1 MSFRKN
7 ISVLLTIILAAVCFP
22 VNTVAAAIVGDA
34 NNDGEVNIRDAAYIA
49 SNLSRGR
56 SLSNEADFNGDGKVD
71 IRDASA
77 IVNSLITQ
85 SFEDYA
91 VEMLEVVNAER
102 AKVGASPLTLNV
114 SLINAANIRA
124 VEISKSFSHTRTNN
138 TLFSTVLDELGIKYY
153 CCGENIAAG
162 VASAEKTAYQLVNS
176 PAHYENIVNPSYT
189 QLGIGYYYDANST
202 YKHHWVQIFKCD

>member
-34 NNDGEVNIRDAAYIA
+34 NNDGEINIRDAAYIA
-49 SNLSRGR
+49 SHLSKGR
-56 SLSNEADFNGDGKVD
+56 SLSSEADFNGDGKVD

-85 SFEDYA
+85 CFEDYA
-91 VEMLEVVNAER
+91 VEMLEMVNAER
-102 AKVGASPLTLNV
+102 AKVGASPLTLNLP
-114 SLINAANIRA
+114 LINAANIRA
-124 VEISKSFSHTRTNN
+124 MEISESFSHTRTND
-138 TLFSTVLDELGIKYY
+138 TPFFTALEELGIKYY
-153 CCGENIAAG
+153 FCGENIAAG
-162 VASAEKTAYQLVNS
+162 LSSAKDTVNQWVDS
-176 PAHYENIVNPSYT
+176 PGHYENIINPRYT
-189 QLGIGYYYDANST
+189 QLGIGYYYDENTT